1 MREITYVEA
10 IREALR
16 EEMTRDPKVIV
27 FGLDVKLA
35 YLSTVTRG
43 LIDEFG
49 KDRVKDTPIS
59 EQSIIGM
66 AVGAAI
72 MGFRPVPEIQFSD
85 LLTLCMDPIVN
96 QAAKL
101 RYMSG
106 GQIKIPMT
114 LRTYTGVFG
123 SFAAQHSQSLESW
136 FIHVPGLKVVMPS
149 TPADAKG
156 LLKSAIRD
164 DSPVLFLEHKQLF
177 KTKGP
182 VSEDEYLIPLG
193 EADVKRPGKDVTILA
208 LSAMVHK
215 ALAAAEVLSKEGIEA
230 EIIDPRTLNP
240 LDKKTLLESVRKTHR
255 LVIVE
260 EGCKTGGVG
269 AEISALVAEEEIGHL
284 EAPIKR
290 VAAYDTPIPFSPPL
304 EKHVIPDEGRI
315 IQAIREVMAEPKLP
329 GRK

>member
-1 MREITYVEA
+1 MREMTYVEA

-16 EEMTRDPKVIV
+16 EEMARDPKVIV
-27 FGLDVKLA
+27 FGLDVRLA
-35 YLSTVTRG
+35 YLSTITRG

-49 KDRVKDTPIS
+49 KDRVRDTPIS
-59 EQSIIGM
+59 EQTIIGM

-85 LLTLCMDPIVN
+85 LLTLCMDQVAN

-114 LRTYTGVFG
+114 LRTYTGIFG

-136 FIHVPGLKVVMPS
+136 FIHVPGLKVIMPS

-164 DSPVLFLEHKQLF
+164 DSPVLSLEHKQLF
-177 KTKGP
+177 KMKGP
-182 VSEDEYLIPLG
+182 VPDGDYLIPLG
-193 EADVKRPGKDVTILA
+193 EADIKRPGKDVTVLA
-208 LSAMVHK
+208 LSHMVHK
-215 ALAAAEVLSKEGIEA
+215 ALAASDALSNEGIEA
-230 EIIDPRTLNP
+230 EVIDPRTLNP
-240 LDKKTLLESVRKTHR
+240 LDKGKLLDSVRKTHR

-269 AEISALVAEEEIGHL
+269 AEISAIVAEEGIQYL
-284 EAPIKR
+284 DAPIKR
-290 VAAYDTPIPFSPPL
+290 VAAHDTPIPFSPPL
-304 EKHVIPDEGRI
+304 EKHVIPDEGKI
-315 IQAIREVMAEPKLP
+315 IQAVHEVMSESGMP
-329 GRK
+329 RRR